1 LCHHLGIGVGGDV
14 VSGGTP
20 VTLAMLG
27 LLRSTGDNIAS
38 EDEAN
43 TLWVFT
49 LEIPSR
55 PALQLGDEKCLNYVG
70 TEGES
75 LSARRPPQS
84 GTRQKTP
91 PNH

>member
-1 LCHHLGIGVGGDV
+1 MLSPV
-14 VSGGTP
+14 V
-20 VTLAMLG
+20 
-27 LLRSTGDNIAS
+27 LRSPSPCSGSLRYTGDNIAS

-70 TEGES
+70 TEGS
-75 LSARRPPQS
+75 IALIFR
-84 GTRQKTP
+84 
-91 PNH
+91 HL